1 MPKSEVTSGRA
12 SRAYRSFLSEGRD
25 GTVKRLRALLER
37 NHGLVSRTADKLG
50 VSSRTLSRW
59 LRHYN
64 LQRFASQL
72 RAENGESGRRL

>member
-12 SRAYRSFLSEGRD
+12 SRTYRSFLSEGPESAVR
-25 GTVKRLRALLER
+25 RLRALLQK

-59 LRHYN
+59 LRQYK